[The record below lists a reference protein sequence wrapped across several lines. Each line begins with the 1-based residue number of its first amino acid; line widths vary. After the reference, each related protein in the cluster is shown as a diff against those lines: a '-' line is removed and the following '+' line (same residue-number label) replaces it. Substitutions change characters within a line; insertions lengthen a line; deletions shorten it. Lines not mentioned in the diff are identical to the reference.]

1 MHQVDLEDL
10 IERCNSKRAKT
21 HLREAVD
28 CYKVGAYRA
37 SIINTWISVV
47 YDIIDKLRDLGLSGS
62 AEANAKV
69 REFEEINARRDLQ
82 AALNFERDVVSL
94 AIDPFEFLTEHEA
107 IEVRRLQED
116 RNRCAHPNLV
126 REEEVFL
133 PTAEQ
138 ARVHMRHAVEF
149 VLQRAPVQGKSA
161 LQYLQREVD
170 SQYFPTTI
178 AGAYEALKVSPIA
191 RAKKSLIKV
200 FVFGAITSSIKEEL
214 TVLQIQ
220 QRLAA
225 VGAVYRLHPVVVED
239 LLRNGINS
247 VYSQLDDKF
256 LGRAIVV
263 LFRLDFVP
271 PWLAEHIKTKLRTFV
286 RDMPN
291 ETCGLELVAALHLDL
306 MSSEAKAKVS
316 KLTSDGAH
324 SVVASCRLNNVDVP
338 LEIIDRLISLYAES
352 PSFDSANLNADRL
365 IRPILEKCTSDQIE
379 KIVRASSNSQVS
391 GSFRF
396 NLVLQEIKLLRIM
409 DEESFNALLEELE
422 LSA

>member
-10 IERCNSKRAKT
+10 IELCNSKRAKI

-37 SIINTWISVV
+37 CVINTWISVV
-47 YDIIDKLRDLGLSGS
+47 YDIIDKLRDLGLSGN

-69 REFEEINARRDLQ
+69 REFEDINARRDLQ
-82 AALNFERDVVSL
+82 AALNFEGDVLSL
-94 AIDPFEFLTEHEA
+94 AIEPFEFLTEHEA

-149 VLQRAPVQGKSA
+149 VVQRPPDQGKSP
-161 LQYLQREVD
+161 LQFLQREVE
-170 SQYFPTTI
+170 SQYFPTTVD
-178 AGAYEALKVSPIA
+178 GAYEALKVSPIA
-191 RAKKSLIKV
+191 RAKKSLLKT
-200 FVFGAITSSIKEEL
+200 FVFGAITSSIKEGL
-214 TVLQIQ
+214 PVLQIQ

-225 VGAVYRLHPVVVED
+225 VGAVYRLHPTVVEE
-239 LLRNGINS
+239 LLRNGISS
-247 VYSQLDDKF
+247 VYSQLGDEF

-286 RDMPN
+286 QDMPN
-291 ETCGLELVAALHLDL
+291 ETCGVELVAALHIDL
-306 MSSEAKAKVS
+306 LSSEAKS
-316 KLTSDGAH
+316 KIATLTSAGAH
-324 SVVASCRLNNVDVP
+324 SVVDSCRLNNFDIP
-338 LEIIDRLISLYAES
+338 PEIIDRLISIYSES
-352 PSFDSANLNADRL
+352 ASFDTANNNADRL

-379 KIVRASSNSQVS
+379 RVVRASSNSQVS

-409 DEESFNALLEELE
+409 DENRFNALLDELD